1 MKNENKT
8 RRRIGVNVQMD
19 WEELKKIWGRFKDEL
34 SNVSKIWG
42 ENEEFWKMWLRI
54 EEEKR
59 KWGSCEED
67 LRIYEDELRKMMG
80 MNSGK

>member
-1 MKNENKT
+1 M
-8 RRRIGVNVQMD
+8 
-19 WEELKKIWGRFKDEL
+19 DEL

-42 ENEEFWKMWLRI
+42 ENEEFRKMWLRV

-80 MNSGK
+80 MNRAK